1 MKAIVIEKTG
11 GPEVLQYTTDA
22 PTPSPKDNE
31 VLIKNHVAG
40 INYIDTYFRSG
51 LYPSASGYPL
61 ILGQE
66 ASGVVSALG
75 PGADKH
81 GLKVGDRVVWIK
93 IGGYAE
99 YTTCPADKVAKI
111 PDGVSDEDAV
121 GGFLMGMTALSL
133 VQESY
138 PVQKGDWVLVHAA
151 AGGVGLLMCQILR
164 SMGARMIGT
173 AGGPEKCKLA
183 KENGAEFVIDYKKTD
198 GPSWVE
204 QVKEITG
211 GRGVDVVY
219 DSVGKDTWEGSLQ
232 AIKRKGKV
240 CVSFSFVAP
249 SYFYLPTPPRLT
261 LHPNSQV
268 VYFGSSSGAVP
279 PFPIQKLAAN
289 NASIMRSTLM
299 NNIVTREEFEHYTGD
314 LFRIMQA
321 GDLKIRIHK
330 IYDLKD
336 VKTAHE
342 DLEGRRTTGKLLL
355 KI

>member
-1 MKAIVIEKTG
+1 MKAVIIEKTG
-11 GPEVLQYTTDA
+11 GPEVLKYTTDA
-22 PTPSPKDNE
+22 PTPTPKDGE
-31 VLIKNHVAG
+31 VLIQNHVAG

-51 LYPSASGYPL
+51 LYPSATGYPM

-75 PGADKH
+75 PGADKY
-81 GLKVGDRVVWIK
+81 GLKAGDRVVWIK
-93 IGGYAE
+93 QGGYAE
-99 YTTCPADKVAKI
+99 YTACPAEKVAKI

-173 AGGPEKCKLA
+173 AGGPEKCQLA
-183 KENGAEFVIDYKKTD
+183 KDNGAEFMIDYKKTD
-198 GPSWVE
+198 GPGWVE

-240 CVSFSFVAP
+240 CFSFSRFILRMQCNAIQSAHALQLGRVLRLLVWRRAT
-249 SYFYLPTPPRLT
+249 LP
-261 LHPNSQV
+261 HSE
-268 VYFGSSSGAVP
+268 
-279 PFPIQKLAAN
+279 
-289 NASIMRSTLM
+289 
-299 NNIVTREEFEHYTGD
+299 TRRE
-314 LFRIMQA
+314 
-321 GDLKIRIHK
+321 
-330 IYDLKD
+330 
-336 VKTAHE
+336 
-342 DLEGRRTTGKLLL
+342 
-355 KI
+355 